1 MTIKAVRFHA
11 LGGPEMLTIE
21 EISVPEPGQG
31 EVALKVEAV
40 GLNRAESLY
49 FHGQYFEQPQFPS
62 GLGYEAVGVVTAVG
76 DGVSSDLIGQ
86 RFGTIPG
93 YSMNQ
98 YPVLAE
104 AAVVPASVLAALP
117 PALSATEG
125 AAAWMQYCTA
135 YGALVPLGHVGPGDF
150 VVITAASSSVGLAAI
165 QIVKAEGATAIATTR
180 TSAKKQQLL
189 DLGADYVVATQ
200 EEDLPARV
208 MEITDGKG
216 ARVTFDSVGGDYV
229 ATLMEA
235 AAAEGTVYLY
245 GTLSGQPTPY
255 PLSAFR
261 KAVSLT
267 GYTFLVL
274 QNTPERWEAMKKY
287 IYDKLAD
294 GTFKPKIDRVFPLA
308 EAADAYRYLESNAQV
323 GKIVVTV

>member
-1 MTIKAVRFHA
+1 MTQAVRFHA
-11 LGGPEMLTIE
+11 LGGPEVLTVE
-21 EISVPEPGQG
+21 
-31 EVALKVEAV
+31 EVAAPKPGKDEVLLKVEAV
-40 GLNRAESLY
+40 GLNRAESVY
-49 FHGQYFEQPQFPS
+49 FHGQYFEQPQLPS

-76 DGVSSDLIGQ
+76 DGGDPALVGQ

-93 YSMNQ
+93 YSMNR
-98 YPVLAE
+98 YPALAE
-104 AAVVPASVLAALP
+104 EAVVPASVLAALP
-117 PALSATEG
+117 PALSAVEG

-189 DLGADYVVATQ
+189 DLGADHVIATQ

-216 ARVTFDSVGGDYV
+216 ARVTFDPVGGDYV

-235 AAAEGTVYLY
+235 AAIEGTVYLY
-245 GTLSGQPTPY
+245 GGLSGQPTPY
-255 PLSAFR
+255 PLSAFH

-267 GYTFLVL
+267 GYTFGVL
-274 QNTPERWEAMKKY
+274 QGTPERWEAMKKY
-287 IYDKLAD
+287 IYDRLAD
-294 GTFKPKIDRVFPLA
+294 GTFRPKIDRVFPLA
-308 EAADAYRYLESNAQV
+308 EIADAYRYMESNAQV
-323 GKIVVTV
+323 GKIVITI

>member
-1 MTIKAVRFHA
+1 MTQAVRFHE
-11 LGGPEMLTIE
+11 LGGPDVLTLE
-21 EISVPEPGQG
+21 EVSVREPGQD

-40 GLNRAESLY
+40 GLNRAESMY
-49 FHGQYFEQPQFPS
+49 FHGQYFEQPQFPA

-76 DGVSSDLIGQ
+76 AGVSPDLIGQ

-93 YSMNQ
+93 YSMNK
-98 YPVLAE
+98 YPVLAGE
-104 AAVVPASVLAALP
+104 AVVPTNVLAALP
-117 PALSATEG
+117 PALSAVEG

-150 VVITAASSSVGLAAI
+150 VIITAASSSVGLAAI
-165 QIVKAEGATAIATTR
+165 QIVKDEGATAIATTR
-180 TSAKKQQLL
+180 TSAKKQEIL
-189 DLGADYVVATQ
+189 DLGADHVIATQ

-208 MEITDGKG
+208 KEITGGKG
-216 ARVTFDSVGGDYV
+216 ARIVFDAVGGDYV

-235 AAAEGTVYLY
+235 AATEGTVYLY
-245 GTLSGQPTPY
+245 GTFSGQPTPY
-255 PLSAFR
+255 PLSAFH

-274 QNTPERWEAMKKY
+274 RDTPERWEAMKNY
-287 IYDKLAD
+287 IYGKLAD

-323 GKIVVTV
+323 GKVVITV

>member
-1 MTIKAVRFHA
+1 MTEAVRFHT
-11 LGGPEMLTIE
+11 LGGPEVLTLE
-21 EISVPEPGQG
+21 EVSVRKPEQD
-31 EVALKVEAV
+31 EVAIKVEAV
-40 GLNRAESLY
+40 GLNRAESMF
-49 FHGQYFEQPQFPS
+49 FHGQYFEQPQLPS

-76 DGVSSDLIGQ
+76 PGGDLGLIGQ
-86 RFGTIPG
+86 KFGTIPG

-98 YPVLAE
+98 YPVLAKE
-104 AAVVPASVLAALP
+104 AVVPVSALAALP
-117 PALSATEG
+117 ESLSSTEG

-189 DLGADYVVATQ
+189 DLGADYVIATQ

-208 MEITDGKG
+208 TEITGGKG
-216 ARVTFDSVGGDYV
+216 ARIVFDPVGGEYV
-229 ATLMEA
+229 ATLA
-235 AAAEGTVYLY
+235 QAVASEGTIYLY
-245 GTLSGQPTPY
+245 GMLSGQPTPY
-255 PLSAFR
+255 PMSAFT
-261 KAVSLT
+261 KAVALT
-267 GYTFLVL
+267 GYTFGVL
-274 QNTPERWEAMKKY
+274 RSTSERWEAMKSY

-294 GTFKPKIDRVFPLA
+294 GTFKPKVDRVFPLA

-323 GKIVVTV
+323 GKIVITV